1 MLCKYVLTIDGV
13 SHEIPKS
20 CIQNWDDIKFSRKR
34 SGLEGITRTF
44 TSKFQFVGNAYNLLL
59 NEYLSK
65 YLASSASITVYT
77 INNNHTYD
85 ELFSCNLD
93 FGTFSYDGKSIS
105 INSIDN
111 SVASL
116 IKANKSTQYEYSV
129 NEIKAEYQL
138 YYDRLDMKNILN
150 FTFGDTYVVNPF
162 ELADVYISS
171 YSNEIFKGGYL
182 EYDKGEKSVV
192 ADLLDVPES
201 GINAYLEM
209 DVEYENSG
217 EADYATFTLSSCG
230 NISAI
235 NIVKGESKTIK
246 LSISISKASFNSYD
260 QRKLIFFSL
269 SLQASKATYAK
280 INVKKIKEFKV
291 TYSAISAPINVDV
304 ITPTKVLNCLLKS
317 INGGKEEIIGKIA
330 SNYDSRLDNCVIVA
344 AESIRGL
351 PDAKLY
357 TSYTKFV
364 DWMEAVFGFV
374 PVINENV
381 VEFVHRDTLFGEN
394 VAKDFG
400 CNHSEFTYSVDE
412 KLIYSSVR
420 IGYDKQDYDSIN
432 GRDEF
437 RFTTEFVTGIN
448 ITDNKLELI
457 SPYRAD
463 AYGIE
468 FLAQKRGKD
477 TTDNESDNDV
487 FFIGASDFITRPD
500 GGFEKYFVYKII
512 RTGWSISGVLNPD
525 KMFNV
530 MYNQRAMLLANS
542 KYIGIS
548 ADKLEF
554 TSSDGNGD
562 VVINGEKLTD
572 DFIISD
578 RVITCA
584 NVSFK
589 TYINDIPLNDS
600 EIITI
605 EKDGLKYEGYIK
617 DVSSLI
623 ERYEGVTYKLFVRSI
638 TES

>member
-1 MLCKYVLTIDGV
+1 MLCKYVLTIDGI

-20 CIQNWDDIKFSRKR
+20 CIKNWDDIKFSRKR

-44 TSKFQFVGNAYNLLL
+44 TSKFQFVGTAYNLLL

-93 FGTFSYDGKSIS
+93 FGTFSYDGNSIS

-201 GINAYLEM
+201 GIKAYLEM

-217 EADYATFTLSSCG
+217 EADYAAFTLSSCG
-230 NISAI
+230 NIDAV
-235 NIVKGESKTIK
+235 NLVKGESKTIK

-260 QRKLIFFSL
+260 QRRLIFFSI

-280 INVKKIKEFKV
+280 INIKKIKEFKV

-317 INGGKEEIIGKIA
+317 INGGKEGIIGKIA
-330 SNYDSRLDNCVIVA
+330 SNYDSRLDNCLIVA
-344 AESIRGL
+344 AESIRGI
-351 PDAKLY
+351 PDAKIY

-364 DWMEAVFGFV
+364 DWMESVFGYV
-374 PVINENV
+374 PVINDNI
-381 VEFVHRDTLFGEN
+381 VEFVHRDTLFGDRI
-394 VAKDFG
+394 AKDFETD
-400 CNHSEFTYSVDE
+400 HSEFIYSVDE
-412 KLIYSSVR
+412 KFVYSSVR

-487 FFIGASDFITRPD
+487 FFVGAEESKNDFN
-500 GGFEKYFVYKII
+500 YKLI
-512 RTGWSISGVLNPD
+512 RSGWKINGVLNPD

-562 VVINGEKLTD
+562 VVINDEKLTD

-589 TYINDIPLNDS
+589 TYIDDIPLNDS
-600 EIITI
+600 DIITI

>member
-1 MLCKYVLTIDGV
+1 MLCKYVLIINGV

-44 TSKFQFVGNAYNLLL
+44 TSKFQFVGTAYNLLL

-201 GINAYLEM
+201 GIAAYLEM

-230 NISAI
+230 NIDAV

-246 LSISISKASFNSYD
+246 LRINISKASFNSYD
-260 QRKLIFFSL
+260 QRRLIFFSIK
-269 SLQASKATYAK
+269 LQASKATYAK

-304 ITPTKVLNCLLKS
+304 ITPTKVLNCLLRS
-317 INGGKEEIIGKIA
+317 INGGKEGIIGKIA
-330 SNYDSRLDNCVIVA
+330 SNYDSRLDNCFIVA
-344 AESIRGL
+344 AESIRGI
-351 PDAKLY
+351 PDAKIY

-364 DWMEAVFGFV
+364 DWMESVFGYV
-374 PVINENV
+374 PVINDNK
-381 VEFVHRDTLFGEN
+381 VEFVHRDTLFSDSI
-394 VAKDFG
+394 AKDLG
-400 CNHSEFTYSVDE
+400 TNHSEFTYSVDE
-412 KLIYSSVR
+412 KFIYSSVR

-437 RFTTEFVTGIN
+437 RFTAEFMTGID

-487 FFIGASDFITRPD
+487 FFVCAEESKNDFN
-500 GGFEKYFVYKII
+500 YKLI
-512 RTGWSISGVLNPD
+512 RNGWKINGVLNPD

-548 ADKLEF
+548 VDKLEF

-562 VVINGEKLTD
+562 VVINDEKLTD

-578 RVITCA
+578 CLVTCA

-589 TYINDIPLNDS
+589 TYINDIPLVDN
-600 EIITI
+600 EIIKI
-605 EKDGLKYEGYIK
+605 VKDGLIYEGYIK

-623 ERYEGVTYKLFVRSI
+623 EKFDGVTYKLFVRSI